1 MGSASGLEVGTRWSR
16 SPGRSPARR
25 LDDTDE
31 IHLERLYK
39 PVFVMKPSSIK
50 CSEGQ
55 TARFDLKVVGRPM
68 PDTYWFH
75 DGKRIISEGILFI
88 VIKEDGTQSLIIVPA
103 VPKDS
108 GEWTV
113 VAQNRAG
120 RTSVSVA
127 LSVEGMFC
135 GETEEHH
142 SEAGNFGGVG
152 CQSHWKPPTR
162 HSLAEEQ

>member
-1 MGSASGLEVGTRWSR
+1 MSTSPRSLSRSPGRSPSR

-25 LDDTDE
+25 LEETDE
-31 IHLERLYK
+31 IQLERLYK
-39 PVFVMKPSSIK
+39 PVFVLKPSSIK

-75 DGKRIISEGILFI
+75 NGQQVVNDYTHKI

-103 VPKDS
+103 VPQDS

-120 RTSVSVA
+120 RTSVSVD
-127 LSVEGMFC
+127 LSVEVC
-135 GETEEHH
+135 GEAEEHH
-142 SEAGNFGGVG
+142 SEAG
-152 CQSHWKPPTR
+152 
-162 HSLAEEQ
+162 HSG